1 MMKENYKVKLP
12 NIDFMMNM
20 TKDFLD
26 GKIDGISY
34 SLDFPYELEKRYKK
48 MKKEDDD
55 YFPEIFEWKDE
66 TEEIDNALIA
76 QDWLNIKHTMWNYV
90 GLVRTKARLH
100 RAQQIFRHLSTEIE
114 DFYRKA
120 KMTKEIIQLRNGVT
134 TAYAIT
140 NFAIEDRTSRGCH
153 YIKK

>member
-1 MMKENYKVKLP
+1 LQRLYAIGEVSCTGVHGANRLAS
-12 NIDFMMNM
+12 
-20 TKDFLD
+20 T
-26 GKIDGISY
+26 
-34 SLDFPYELEKRYKK
+34 SLLEALTWGWVAANEVCDE
-48 MKKEDDD
+48 KEDDD